1 MSTDHA
7 ISLLL
12 LNGGLVFFAG
22 MLVGV
27 PYGVLRA
34 RGASEEILDNWR
46 ISHAQNLQ
54 NGFLL
59 LIVGVCA
66 PYIDLS
72 STWLAAMVYLLIVA
86 AYCDMG
92 AWWIR
97 PLTGHAGLTP
107 EPPVLNILAFAL
119 FNLTLLGQFAGISL
133 FIYGAW
139 SRWVLSG

>member
-12 LNGGLVFFAG
+12 LNGGLVFFVG

-27 PYGVLRA
+27 PYGVLRV
-34 RGASEEILDNWR
+34 RGESEETLDNWR
-46 ISHAQNLQ
+46 VSHAQNLQ
-54 NGFLL
+54 NGMLL

-66 PYIDLS
+66 SYLELS
-72 STWLAAMVYLLIVA
+72 ATLMATMTWLLVA
-86 AYCDMG
+86 AVYCDMV

-97 PLTGHAGLTP
+97 PLTGHKGLVP
-107 EPPVLNILAFAL
+107 DPPPLNILAFGL
-119 FNLTLLGQFAGISL
+119 FNLTLIGQFSGMAL

-139 SRWVLSG
+139 SRFAGTV